1 MITVTRWVD
10 EKTTNLEDIEKLLDS
25 PHPNEVPESGTKYIN
40 WEIQKVFD
48 KDKKDVFYGREIT
61 YNYYTF
67 SVDQIPG
74 GEEISDDGTYTKRGF
89 VIPYFS
95 AGKVRYIISKNNDG
109 RLDMKNVILIIF
121 ICVIVIFGLTGC
133 SYYDTELIDNR
144 ESQYSQIQK

>member
-61 YNYYTF
+61 YNYYRNLPRSNCF
-67 SVDQIPG
+67 
-74 GEEISDDGTYTKRGF
+74 
-89 VIPYFS
+89 
-95 AGKVRYIISKNNDG
+95 
-109 RLDMKNVILIIF
+109 
-121 ICVIVIFGLTGC
+121 
-133 SYYDTELIDNR
+133 
-144 ESQYSQIQK
+144 

>member
-74 GEEISDDGTYTKRGF
+74 GEEISDDGTYTL
-89 VIPYFS
+89 S
-95 AGKVRYIISKNNDG
+95 
-109 RLDMKNVILIIF
+109 LIHI
-121 ICVIVIFGLTGC
+121 
-133 SYYDTELIDNR
+133 
-144 ESQYSQIQK
+144 